1 MEMESFTLLVIN
13 WKGLVLRGA
22 LAVILGLVMVLL
34 PGPTLIAVT
43 VLIGIF
49 VLMLG
54 LIGLA
59 MYLSLKESDKGMVL
73 LLEGILGIAFGIV
86 TIVWPNITAL
96 LLILLLGVWCLIE
109 GLVQV
114 YAGLTASSKPAL
126 KTVFTV
132 SGVLSIIIGLLFILA
147 PGEGAIALIW
157 LIGVFAMIYGILSIS
172 YGLLTV
178 PITGWKGCRDGS
190 EARGPSG
197 SDLSGH
203 HVIVDPETVLTIE
216 LDGRLVPSRGPQLH
230 PADPH
235 RPKPRHRFL
244 QQGAA
249 CTPSPVILSH
259 GQV

>member
-22 LAVILGLVMVLL
+22 LAVVLGLIMVLL

-59 MYLSLKESDKGMVL
+59 MYLSLREKSKGIVL

-86 TIVWPNITAL
+86 TIVWPNLTAL

-114 YAGLTASSKPAL
+114 YAGLTMSSRAAL
-126 KTVFTV
+126 RAVFTV
-132 SGVLSIIIGLLFILA
+132 SGVLSIVIGLIFILA
-147 PGEGAIALIW
+147 PGDGAIALIW
-157 LIGVFAMIYGILSIS
+157 LIGVFAIIYGILSMS
-172 YGLLTV
+172 YGLLY
-178 PITGWKGCRDGS
+178 RS
-190 EARGPSG
+190 YY
-197 SDLSGH
+197 
-203 HVIVDPETVLTIE
+203 
-216 LDGRLVPSRGPQLH
+216 RLERMS
-230 PADPH
+230 
-235 RPKPRHRFL
+235 
-244 QQGAA
+244 
-249 CTPSPVILSH
+249 
-259 GQV
+259 